1 MFDLFF
7 AKKFKIYYILIGALV
22 ASLAG
27 CASRIGGSD
36 YAVAG
41 TGEINDVAKGVIVGK
56 RNVHINAKD
65 SEHQNEPG
73 LGAATGLIG
82 GGLLGS
88 QIGSGSGSVAGLVVG
103 GLASAVVG
111 HFAEKALTN
120 QDGFEYQIQ
129 LDNGRL
135 ITLVQGKD
143 PELNVHQRVLVLT
156 PTSSSSTYIQGGQRV
171 NTSRSRVVADETCP
185 AH

>member
-7 AKKFKIYYILIGALV
+7 AKKFKIYYILVGALV

-56 RNVHINAKD
+56 RNVHISAQD
-65 SEHQNEPG
+65 PEHQSEPG
-73 LGAATGLIG
+73 VGAATGLIG
-82 GGLLGS
+82 GGLLGA
-88 QIGSGSGSVAGLVVG
+88 QVGSGSGSIAGMVVG
-103 GLASAVVG
+103 GLASAVAG
-111 HFAEKALTN
+111 HFVEKKLTE

-129 LDNGRL
+129 LDSGRL

-143 PELNVHQRVLVLT
+143 PELAIGQRILVLT
-156 PTSSSSTYIQGGQRV
+156 PAQSSSTTYIQGSQRT
-171 NTSRSRVVADETCP
+171 NISRSRVIPDQTQ
-185 AH
+185 